1 MDDPLFLWAGR
12 QMQTQWWD
20 PYGVPVN
27 WYGWPM
33 PLHEVT
39 KNPPLAS
46 AFIALLISIFGESEF
61 VLHLGFCLPAIAFIL
76 GTYALGR
83 RFCDHPLPAALAAL
97 FTPVFIVSSTGLMC
111 DVWMVALW
119 VWAIV
124 FWLRGLE
131 KDQPLLLLLGA
142 FLISACSLAKYFGI
156 ALIPLLLVYTW
167 WRKHKP
173 GWWLAWFLVPIA
185 MMGLYEAITRGLYG
199 HGLFLDAFSY
209 AHEHQMGTILPKL
222 LTVLGFIGGCCAIV
236 LVLLPM
242 LWRPHWWIVASIT
255 LLFLS
260 GTTWI
265 LSDSLGGYM
274 ESSARVNVTV
284 LCTLLAFGGLVVL
297 LLPILDWKLHK
308 NADTVLLLLWVWGV
322 FAFSVLN
329 WTINGRSVL
338 PMVPA
343 VAILLLRRIEFIKR
357 ATPFR
362 MNMAFA
368 TAAILSLLVAFA
380 DYRLANS
387 ARAAV
392 GEIQTKFGHASAAPI
407 WFQGH
412 WGFQY
417 YAEKSGLRP
426 FDFKNPQAQAGDL
439 MVIPYTNTNI
449 TTLPK
454 EIVDPVATIEMPVT
468 PWIATMSYEM
478 GAGFY
483 TDIVGPLPFSF
494 GTIPAGKYYLF
505 RFK

>member
-1 MDDPLFLWAGR
+1 
-12 QMQTQWWD
+12 
-20 PYGVPVN
+20 
-27 WYGWPM
+27 
-33 PLHEVT
+33 
-39 KNPPLAS
+39 
-46 AFIALLISIFGESEF
+46 
-61 VLHLGFCLPAIAFIL
+61 
-76 GTYALGR
+76 
-83 RFCDHPLPAALAAL
+83 
-97 FTPVFIVSSTGLMC
+97 
-111 DVWMVALW
+111 
-119 VWAIV
+119 
-124 FWLRGLE
+124 
-131 KDQPLLLLLGA
+131 
-142 FLISACSLAKYFGI
+142 
-156 ALIPLLLVYTW
+156 
-167 WRKHKP
+167 
-173 GWWLAWFLVPIA
+173 
-185 MMGLYEAITRGLYG
+185 
-199 HGLFLDAFSY
+199 
-209 AHEHQMGTILPKL
+209 
-222 LTVLGFIGGCCAIV
+222 
-236 LVLLPM
+236 
-242 LWRPHWWIVASIT
+242 
-255 LLFLS
+255 
-260 GTTWI
+260 
-265 LSDSLGGYM
+265 
-274 ESSARVNVTV
+274 
-284 LCTLLAFGGLVVL
+284 
-297 LLPILDWKLHK
+297 
-308 NADTVLLLLWVWGV
+308 
-322 FAFSVLN
+322 
-329 WTINGRSVL
+329 
-338 PMVPA
+338 MVPA